1 MEKDLEEMAKF
12 KGKYRIESARL
23 KGYDYSS
30 EGSYFI
36 TICAHKMQHFFGHIE
51 NEKMHLNEIGKLAE
65 KFWKEIPEH
74 FPRAILHE
82 FVIMP
87 NHMHGIITLTPIKTN
102 AQTSHCD
109 VSIPN
114 TESPNDLEM
123 NVQTSQCDVSIPN
136 TEYPNNLETNV
147 QTSHCDVS
155 IPNTESPNNLEM
167 NVQTSQCDVSLNPPK
182 EIDITTTM
190 ETAQC
195 DVSTKK
201 QKMAAIRPK
210 SGSLSVI
217 IRSYKSVVSKHA
229 HKISKNFEWQERF
242 YDRII
247 RDENEFARI
256 ANYIQNNPKNWDG
269 EEIFL

>member
-1 MEKDLEEMAKF
+1 MAKF

-36 TICAHKMQHFFGHIE
+36 TICAHKMQHFFGHVAD
-51 NEKMHLNEIGKLAE
+51 EKMNLNEIGKLAE

-74 FPRAILHE
+74 FPHAILNE
-82 FVIMP
+82 FIIMP
-87 NHMHGIITLTPIKTN
+87 NHIHGIITLNPKK
-102 AQTSHCD
+102 
-109 VSIPN
+109 
-114 TESPNDLEM
+114 M
-123 NVQTSQCDVSIPN
+123 
-136 TEYPNNLETNV
+136 NV

-155 IPNTESPNNLEM
+155 IPNTPNDTYRTNA
-167 NVQTSQCDVSLNPPK
+167 K
-182 EIDITTTM
+182 

-195 DVSTKK
+195 DVSTKQ

-217 IRSYKSVVSKHA
+217 IGSYKSVVSKHA
-229 HKISKNFEWQERF
+229 HKISKNFDWQERF
-242 YDRII
+242 HDRII

-256 ANYIQNNPKNWDG
+256 ANYIRNNPKNWEDD
-269 EEIFL
+269 EIFL

>member
-1 MEKDLEEMAKF
+1 MAKF

-36 TICAHKMQHFFGHIE
+36 TICVHKMQYFFGHVT

-74 FPRAILHE
+74 FPHAILDA
-82 FVIMP
+82 FIIMP
-87 NHMHGIITLTPIKTN
+87 NHMHGIIIINPKLM
-102 AQTSHCD
+102 D
-109 VSIPN
+109 
-114 TESPNDLEM
+114 
-123 NVQTSQCDVSIPN
+123 
-136 TEYPNNLETNV
+136 V

-155 IPNTESPNNLEM
+155 IPQPKSPNNLETY
-167 NVQTSQCDVSLNPPK
+167 VQTSHCDVSISN
-182 EIDITTTM
+182 TTDDADTTNAM

-256 ANYIQNNPKNWDG
+256 ANYIQNNPKNWEG